1 MSYFLI
7 SYSLNF
13 NFLYLLKLHLLESYN
28 KIKKNL
34 LRYSFFSGLVLFFLV
49 SLPIIFI
56 GLNNQVVFL
65 FYFIFFLFPIVST
78 WIYRSKVSFL
88 DFKSAFTLSFFT
100 LLIAILMY
108 SIFIHFKGIRIFNFL
123 QFVFSLTPLIAY
135 SFLLAILLKKQN

>member
-56 GLNNQVVFL
+56 GLNNLVVYL

>member
-1 MSYFLI
+1 M
-7 SYSLNF
+7 
-13 NFLYLLKLHLLESYN
+13 
-28 KIKKNL
+28 
-34 LRYSFFSGLVLFFLV
+34 V

-56 GLNNQVVFL
+56 GLNNQVVYL
-65 FYFIFFLFPIVST
+65 FYFIYFLFPIVST
-78 WIYRSKVSFL
+78 LIYRSKVSFL

-135 SFLLAILLKKQN
+135 SFLLAVILKKQN